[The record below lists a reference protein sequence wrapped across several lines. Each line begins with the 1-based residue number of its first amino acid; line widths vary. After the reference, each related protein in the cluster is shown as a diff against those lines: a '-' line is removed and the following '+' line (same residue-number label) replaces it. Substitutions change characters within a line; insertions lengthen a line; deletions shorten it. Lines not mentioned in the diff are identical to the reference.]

1 MFRNRLFLA
10 AASCLAASAAAA
22 APVIVGGDVEV
33 PASSVVRPADA
44 GIRAHTNI
52 LIFHPHDATGSRI
65 AVLPPSPSGIRSDTT
80 TPTGHYETPES
91 LACVYGLS
99 PHVVGCNTSYNP
111 QPVHGGSRSLAIVDA
126 FDYPNAVADLAT
138 FSSFFHLPAANLQ
151 VVYASGVKPRQDST
165 GGWESEEA
173 LDVQMAHAMA
183 PNAKIYLVEAASD
196 SLTDLLAAVDV
207 ASKLVT
213 QNKNSGEVS
222 MSWGTSEF
230 SDEESLDTHFEVN
243 GIVYFASTG
252 DTPGTEFPSVSQHVI
267 AAGGTTINRDGSG
280 NYTGQATWNQAGG
293 GMSAYV
299 GPIGGQSKLSVPHY
313 RRLVPDISFDA
324 NPASPVWFYDSV
336 PSSGASGWQLAGG
349 TSVASPALAGF
360 INSTG
365 KFYGSAWWQQNEMY
379 GYLGNSSAFIDVTSG
394 NCGPSGSYAAA
405 KLYDLCTGI
414 GAPVG
419 TTGK

>member
-1 MFRNRLFLA
+1 MLA
-10 AASCLAASAAAA
+10 AASCLATSAASA

-44 GIRAHTNI
+44 GVRAHTDI
-52 LIFHPHDATGSRI
+52 LLFHPHDAAGNPI
-65 AVLPPSPSGIRSDTT
+65 VVLPPSPDGVRVDTT
-80 TPTGHYETPES
+80 TPSGHYETPES

-99 PHVVGCNTSYNP
+99 PHVVGCNTSNNP

-126 FDYPNAVADLAT
+126 YDYPTAAADLAT
-138 FSSFFHLPAANLQ
+138 FSSFFHLPAPNLQ
-151 VVYASGVKPRQDST
+151 VVYANGTKPAQDST

-173 LDVQMAHAMA
+173 LDLQMAHSMA

-196 SLTDLLAAVDV
+196 SLSDLLAAVDV
-207 ASKLVT
+207 ASKLVS
-213 QNKNSGEVS
+213 QNKNSGEIS
-222 MSWGTSEF
+222 MSWGSSEF
-230 SDEESLDTHFEVN
+230 QGEESLDTHFETN

-252 DTPGTEFPSVSQHVI
+252 DTPGTEFPSVAQHVI
-267 AAGGTTINRDGSG
+267 AAGGTTIVRDGSG
-280 NYTGQATWNQAGG
+280 NYTGQTSWADGGG

-299 GPIGGQSKLSVPHY
+299 GPIGGQSKLTVPHN
-313 RRLVPDISFDA
+313 RRVVPDISFDS
-324 NPASPVWFYDSV
+324 NPNSPVWFYDSI
-336 PSSGASGWQLAGG
+336 PSGGHAGGWLLAGG

-365 KFYGSAWWQQNEMY
+365 KFYGSAWWEQNEIY

-394 NCGPSGSYAAA
+394 RCGTNGVYSAA
-405 KLYDLCTGI
+405 KLYDYCTGI